1 MNAHTSRSLRTLALP
16 ALVAASLVACSSVG
30 DGGSVFQKPDVI
42 ISDEG
47 IFTTLDGTPIGVDVD
62 AAGGTDAGSD
72 TGGTQT
78 GCTTDLD
85 CPVGTPHCGITN
97 LCFECLDSSHCATD
111 SECSNGFCVS
121 AACTPGETRCS
132 GQSQL
137 TCNGSGSGW
146 DSFFCAGGQC
156 ANGTCQGCTPNQKVC
171 KGTTAVMQCRADGST
186 YDEVQVCSG
195 GDLCAQGAC
204 VACFPGQKRCVGQVA
219 ESCTDAGAWAFA
231 ADCSVAGE
239 TCTIGTCVSPC
250 SGDLKLKSNSGCD
263 YWAVDMDNHPQAQA
277 SPYAVIVSNLSATHS
292 IVTITVKDDAASSPA
307 QVGKADVAPG
317 QLHVF
322 ELPRRE
328 PNGPKIGYNAFRIQ
342 STAPIIAYQF
352 NPLDNVDVFSNDASL
367 LIPVNTYSDEYI
379 AISRRQF
386 QGQIEV
392 PTGQTCANFCKTLPG
407 GVCQTQ
413 GGETICIAPYRGEIT
428 VVAPQAGTKVL
439 VTPRARTLAGGGL
452 AAMNSGAAYEYTLE
466 PYEVLNIKSDQDA
479 GDLTG
484 TVITSDKPVAV
495 FSGHEAAVTS
505 TECCADHLEQQMF
518 PTRTWGRSYL
528 ATKSFTRALES
539 DYWRFVGVEEG
550 TVLTFE
556 PASVSAPRTIGRG
569 EWVEIVT
576 KADFR
581 VSSDKP
587 FALAQYLASSQEILK
602 TQEGAP
608 CKVDQDCHPGYGCV
622 QVTFTEKVCLS
633 PQCPVEG
640 KADGCPG
647 GHTCACFA
655 VGQCYCQ
662 PVGDPALISIAPT
675 EQFRKDYVFLSPNKY
690 QDDFINIVAPNEASV
705 SLDGVTVPA
714 GNFEPIGSTGFRVAR
729 LKVND
734 GVHRLNATLPVGVV
748 AYGYDRDVSYGYTAG
763 LNLTDL

>member
-1 MNAHTSRSLRTLALP
+1 MNAHIPRPIRVLALG
-16 ALVAASLVACSSVG
+16 ALVAASLVACSSAG
-30 DGGSVFQKPDVI
+30 DGGSTIQKPDVI
-42 ISDEG
+42 ISDDG
-47 IFTTLDGTPIGVDVD
+47 VYTTLDGTPIGVDAD
-62 AAGGTDAGSD
+62 ATGSTDIDGAPP
-72 TGGTQT
+72 

-85 CPVGTPHCGITN
+85 CPAGAPHCGITN
-97 LCFECLDSSHCATD
+97 LCFECLDATHCAAGSD
-111 SECSNGFCVS
+111 CSNGFCVS

-137 TCNGSGSGW
+137 TCTAGGTGW
-146 DSFFCAGGQC
+146 DSFFCSGGQC
-156 ANGTCQGCTPNQKVC
+156 ANGKCQGCTPNQKIC
-171 KGTTAVMQCRADGST
+171 KGTAAVMQCRADGST
-186 YDEVQVCSG
+186 YDEIQVCAG
-195 GDLCAQGAC
+195 GDVCAQGAC
-204 VACFPGQKRCVGQVA
+204 VTCFPGQKRCVGQVA
-219 ESCTDAGAWAFA
+219 ESCTDAGAWAFS

-239 TCTIGTCVSPC
+239 TCAVGACVSPC
-250 SGDLKLKSNSGCD
+250 SGDIKFKSNSGCD

-277 SPYAVIVSNLSATHS
+277 SPFAVIVSNLSATNS
-292 IVTITVKDDAASSPA
+292 IVTITVKDDPATSPS

-317 QLHVF
+317 DLHVF

-328 PNGPKIGYNAFRIQ
+328 PNGPKIGWNAFRIQ

-367 LIPVNTYSDEYI
+367 LIPANTYSNEYI
-379 AISRRQF
+379 VISRRQF
-386 QGQIEV
+386 LGQIEV
-392 PTGQTCANFCKTLPG
+392 PAGQTCATFCKTQAG

-413 GGETICIAPYRGEIT
+413 ASETICTAPYRGEIT
-428 VVAPQAGTKVL
+428 IAAPQVATKVV
-439 VTPRARTLAGGGL
+439 VTPRSRTLAGGGL
-452 AAMNSGAAYEYTLE
+452 VAMNSGAAYEYTLE
-466 PYEVLNIKSDQDA
+466 PYQVLNIKSDQDA

-505 TECCADHLEQQMF
+505 TLCCADHLEQQMF

-528 ATKSFTRALES
+528 ATKSFARGVES
-539 DYWRFVGVEEG
+539 DYWRFIGAEDG
-550 TVLTFE
+550 TTLTFE

-602 TQEGAP
+602 TQEFAP
-608 CKVDQDCHPGYGCV
+608 CKVDQDCHPGHGCV
-622 QVTFTEKVCLS
+622 QVTLSEKVCFS
-633 PQCPVEG
+633 PQCAVEG
-640 KADGCPG
+640 KAEGCPG
-647 GHTCACFA
+647 GHTCTCFA

-690 QDDFINIVAPNEASV
+690 QDDFINIVAPDGASV
-705 SLDGVTVPA
+705 TLDNVTVPA
-714 GNFEPIGSTGFRVAR
+714 GNFEAIGSTGFRVAR

-763 LNLTDL
+763 LNLSDL